1 MDREDLSPDVF
12 TVEALERAVTEV
24 RALAQRDAM
33 LGELQRG
40 IQEGMAGGG
49 LEGEA
54 MEVDDGNDK
63 GGGGEMR

>member
-1 MDREDLSPDVF
+1 MDREDLSPHVF

-40 IQEGMAGGG
+40 IQEGMVGGGGAAMDVVEDGGG
-49 LEGEA
+49 LKR
-54 MEVDDGNDK
+54 EVG
-63 GGGGEMR
+63 R